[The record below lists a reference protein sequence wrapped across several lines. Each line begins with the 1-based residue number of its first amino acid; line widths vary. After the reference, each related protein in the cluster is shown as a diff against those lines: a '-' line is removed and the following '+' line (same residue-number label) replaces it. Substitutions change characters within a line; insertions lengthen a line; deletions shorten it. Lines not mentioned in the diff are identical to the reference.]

1 MALSPQSWR
10 VRGPASWGVG
20 AGRPWRHVA
29 QFTVWG
35 GAYNFAVFDAFA
47 SLGQPAI
54 TARLL
59 LLANHVL
66 LAEPAAVERLRA
78 HRGRSLRLE
87 WGVEAGP
94 WPSPPPLHLRVS
106 PAGLLEPAE
115 DAAPA
120 PSELRVHVALPP
132 PHELFAMW
140 LAGRRPAVTVEGDAQ
155 FAADV
160 AWLGEHVRWDL
171 AHDLDRL
178 LGPAAAHGLVRLLS
192 GVRSALAEWVRG
204 AGRPAAAR

>member
-1 MALSPQSWR
+1 MAEFTF
-10 VRGPASWGVG
+10 GG
-20 AGRPWRHVA
+20 A
-29 QFTVWG
+29 
-35 GAYNFAVFDAFA
+35 AYNFRVLESLLPLWKPAV
-47 SLGQPAI
+47 

-106 PAGLLEPAE
+106 PAGLLEPAD
-115 DAAPA
+115 DASPA
-120 PSELRVHVALPP
+120 AAELRVRVALPP
-132 PHELFAMW
+132 PLQFVGLW
-140 LAGRRPAVTVEGDAQ
+140 LAGERPAVTVEGDAQ

-160 AWLGEHVRWDL
+160 AWLGEHLRWDL

-178 LGPAAAHGLVRLLS
+178 LGPAAAHGLVRLL
-192 GVRSALAEWVRG
+192 GGTRAALAELVRG
-204 AGRPAAAR
+204 ARRPTASR